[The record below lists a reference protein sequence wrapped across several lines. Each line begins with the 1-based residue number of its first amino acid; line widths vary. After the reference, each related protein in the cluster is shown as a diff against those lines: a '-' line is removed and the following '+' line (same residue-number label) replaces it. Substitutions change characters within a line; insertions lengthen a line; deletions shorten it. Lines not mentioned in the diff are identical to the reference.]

1 MKKYLLI
8 AALLPL
14 GCQTQF
20 NPANCIVGPTCGAGQ
35 LCDPVTET
43 CQTVTLSLTNIEPA
57 SGAQRAATLVTI
69 TGTGF
74 QAGITVQVNGVAATQ
89 VSVLS
94 STRLTAL
101 VPASS
106 AVCGPVKVHL
116 TNPDNTAAS
125 RSDLFRYLGG
135 GPSRFAAQT
144 FTGNIPAPG
153 AADQIV
159 IRDLNGDSYED
170 LAIKSPSGSSIT
182 LCAGNAAGTP
192 VCNSSIPHTIN
203 GATFM
208 RIHDFKHNG
217 KPDIMIVPRLNATL
231 ATGLLVNNPGSLTA
245 TWEQSPYYLPTNI
258 ADLIAVDRPDGEL
271 TDLFVATTQQL
282 ASAPF
287 APGSSF
293 TATPVASEAV
303 HGLLAAQLDPATPAR
318 ELVAVRGVNAGL
330 VVLEQAGA
338 PDAAYVAKWQS
349 ALQIGMVRIVDVNGD
364 GKSDLLGFSDSAT
377 TIYLALGQGDGT
389 FGPPATMTM
398 SGVTAPLLE
407 VADLACDGNQELV
420 VASGKTVVYVQL
432 RVDGTVVAPVPI
444 ASAGSLVTGLAVKD
458 LNGDGRPE
466 VVFATATTGL
476 TVVTNLSP

>member
-20 NPANCIVGPTCGAGQ
+20 NPANCIVGPACGPGQ
-35 LCDPVTET
+35 LCDPITET
-43 CQTVTLSLTNIEPA
+43 CQTVTLSLTSIEPA

-125 RSDLFRYLGG
+125 RGDLFRYLGG
-135 GPSRFAAQT
+135 GPPRFSTPAL
-144 FTGNIPAPG
+144 TGNTQVPG
-153 AADQIV
+153 AADQII
-159 IRDLNGDSYED
+159 IRDLNGDAYED
-170 LAIKSPSGSSIT
+170 LAIKSPSGSNIT
-182 LCAGNAAGTP
+182 LCEGNSAGMP
-192 VCNSSIPHTIN
+192 VCNASIPYTLN
-203 GATFM
+203 GPSFM
-208 RIHDFKHNG
+208 RIHDFERNG
-217 KPDIMIVPRLNATL
+217 KPNILLTLRLSSIL
-231 ATGLLVNNPGSLTA
+231 ANGLLVKNPGSLTE
-245 TWEQSPYYLPTNI
+245 TWEQSVYNLTTNI
-258 ADLIAVDRPDGEL
+258 ADLIAVDRPGAEL

-293 TATPVASEAV
+293 AGKPVANEALR
-303 HGLLAAQLDPATPAR
+303 GLLAAQLDPATPAQ
-318 ELVAVRGVNAGL
+318 EIVAVRGVNAGL
-330 VVLEQAGA
+330 VVLEQAT
-338 PDAAYVAKWQS
+338 PDASYVVKWQS
-349 ALQIGMVRIVDVNGD
+349 ALQVGMVRLADVNGD
-364 GKSDLLGFSDSAT
+364 GKLDLLGFSDSGASV
-377 TIYLALGQGDGT
+377 YLVLGQGDGT
-389 FGPPATMTM
+389 FGAPAMMTM

-420 VASGKTVVYVQL
+420 VASGKNVAYVQL
-432 RVDGTVVAPVPI
+432 RADGTVVTPVPI
-444 ASAGSLVTGLAVKD
+444 AAAGSVITGLAVKD

-466 VVFATATTGL
+466 VVYTTATTGL
-476 TVVTNLSP
+476 SVVPNLDP